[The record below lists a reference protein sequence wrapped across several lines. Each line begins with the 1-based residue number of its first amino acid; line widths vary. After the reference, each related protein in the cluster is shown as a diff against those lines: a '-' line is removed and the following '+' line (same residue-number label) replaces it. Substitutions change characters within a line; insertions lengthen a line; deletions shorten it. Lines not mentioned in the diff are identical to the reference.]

1 MAIIRKSKDQIKMGG
16 AAIAIRNYRGPYFA
30 TWSEF
35 LMWGIFVQKCWTTP
49 LTSKNPYL
57 QPNVILGNSK
67 KNKSYPGLAYSFKD
81 FAKLYLKCKVSIA

>member
-16 AAIAIRNYRGPYFA
+16 AAVAIRNYRGPYFA

-49 LTSKNPYL
+49 LTSKNPNL
-57 QPNVILGNSK
+57 QPNVISYNPKKSSSK
-67 KNKSYPGLAYSFKD
+67 VLTGFS
-81 FAKLYLKCKVSIA
+81 